1 MFKANTGPYQR
12 TLVGGTVNE
21 LSDKKRNILEDS
33 WAETFRQ
40 EVLLRID
47 EHKFVDLYSLDGSRP
62 NIAVNVLVCWEI
74 IKTGQG
80 LSDRAMHDR
89 FLFDIQVRHALGL
102 DSLNDGD
109 FTLRTVYNFRNR
121 LSEYEKE
128 EEINLIHECFR
139 HVTDEQMR
147 VCQVNSSQLRVDSVQ
162 VASNI
167 AQMSRLQL
175 VIDSIRRV
183 ESMLTVEDGEKYK
196 ELLSPWTGKRGM
208 NYVYDLEAGSYGKS
222 FEQAGVVLQQLV
234 EELRSEYSEEEV
246 YETMCRIFSEQYK
259 VEEGEVES
267 REAGDIPS
275 GSVQSPDDP
284 EATYRRKA
292 GKGYRGYV
300 TNITETA
307 NPEND
312 IQLIV
317 EVQTEPNTADDAQ
330 LLLDALPELQERT
343 DVEEVHVDGGYNSP
357 ELDAALEV
365 AEIEQHVTAIRG
377 SQPDPNRI
385 GLAQFDID
393 CDEDGVPIQITCP
406 QGQEIPVETGR
417 NDQRFIARPDSET
430 CSHCPL
436 LAICAAKPT
445 TLNAQPVIYFSK
457 QQLRNAHKR
466 QRIDQQREGP
476 HLRPAVEAT
485 VRSLTH
491 PLPHGKVPMRG
502 QFKVTCFMLY
512 SAMMVNARRIF
523 GKSLNDK
530 DKSTQNTPLQP
541 QISSFMPLYRFL
553 RHYTTSLTLYNDF
566 YLSSA

>member
-1 MFKANTGPYQR
+1 MFKANKKALQR
-12 TLVGGTVNE
+12 PLLGGTINE
-21 LSDKKRNILEDS
+21 LNEEKRNILEGS

-40 EVLLRID
+40 DVLLRID
-47 EHKFVDLYSLDGSRP
+47 EEQFAELYSSEGSRP
-62 NIAVNVLVCWEI
+62 NIAVNILVGWEI
-74 IKTGQG
+74 IKVGQG
-80 LSDRAMHDR
+80 LSDRAMHER
-89 FLFDIQVRHALGL
+89 FMFDIQVRHALGL

-109 FTLRTVYNFRNR
+109 FNLRTVYNFRKR
-121 LSEYEKE
+121 LLEHEKE
-128 EEINLIHECFR
+128 TGVNLIHKCF
-139 HVTDEQMR
+139 HQVTDEQMS
-147 VCQVNSSQLRVDSVQ
+147 VCQVSSRQLRMDSVQ

-175 VIDSIRRV
+175 VIESIRRV
-183 ESMLTVEDGEKYK
+183 EGMLKEEDGEKYK

-222 FEQAGVVLQQLV
+222 LKQAGKVLQQLV
-234 EELRSEYSEEEV
+234 EELGSEYRGEEI
-246 YETMCRIFSEQYK
+246 YETLCRIFNEQYK
-259 VEEGEVES
+259 IEEGEVES
-267 REAGDIPS
+267 QEVKDIPS

-284 EATYRRKA
+284 EATYRYKA
-292 GKGYRGYV
+292 GEGYRGYV

-317 EVQTEPNTADDAQ
+317 EVQTEPNIADDAK

-343 DVEEVHVDGGYNSP
+343 DVEEFHIDGAYNSP
-357 ELDAALEV
+357 ELDAALEE
-365 AEIEQHVTAIRG
+365 AGIEQHVTAIRG

-385 GLAQFDID
+385 GLAQFDIEYD
-393 CDEDGVPIQITCP
+393 KDGVPTQLTCP
-406 QGQEIPVETGR
+406 QGQNIPVEAGR
-417 NDQRFIARPDSET
+417 TEHRFIARPDGVT

-445 TLNAQPVIYFSK
+445 TQNTQPVIYFDK

-466 QRIDQQREGP
+466 QRIEQRKGQLN
-476 HLRPAVEAT
+476 LRPAVEAT

-502 QFKVTCFMLY
+502 QFKVSCFMLY

-523 GKSLNDK
+523 GKSVNDK
-530 DKSTQNTPLQP
+530 DNSTQNTPLQP
-541 QISSFMPLYRFL
+541 RFSRFTPLYRFF
-553 RHYTTSLTLYNDF
+553 RPYSSYSRLYNHF
-566 YLSSA
+566 FSPPA